1 MLHQE
6 ISSHK
11 EDKVHNRKRLSVFDA
26 NWKGEFSE
34 PVGVAELGHPE
45 RRLKQR
51 PPTKSTE
58 ARRTFR
64 SLAHLSFGDVV

>member
-34 PVGVAELGHPE
+34 PAGVAELGHPD
-45 RRLKQR
+45 RRLNQR
-51 PPTKSTE
+51 PPTKSIE
-58 ARRTFR
+58 ARR
-64 SLAHLSFGDVV
+64 LSDVLPICPFVDVV